1 MDDYLPSSLPAMS
14 VVEVVVLTGSDDDE
28 IGAEVAA
35 APCVSLTGDDAQRV
49 SALWRL
55 LPTGY
60 QARCH
65 DPRFGLRFLEGGVV
79 LCQASVCQ
87 ASVCWECNNIY
98 GEANGEGFAYA
109 FDAQASVSQD
119 LLNECRLATGESE
132 APVHPYLERF
142 NERHGIMQSP
152 YGMEKLTTI
161 WRERYGIP
169 DGQLPP
175 LRVDL
180 VEEILRK
187 EFPNG

>member
-1 MDDYLPSSLPAMS
+1 MDDYLPSSLPAVS
-14 VVEVVVLTGSDDDE
+14 IVEVIVLRGNDDYE
-28 IGAEVAA
+28 IREEVGT
-35 APCVSLTGDDAQRV
+35 APGVSLTGDDAQRV

-65 DPRFGLRFLEGGVV
+65 DPRFGLRFLDGGVV
-79 LCQASVCQ
+79 LCQ

-98 GEANGEGFAYA
+98 GEANGEGFTYA
-109 FDAQASVSQD
+109 FDAEASVSQD
-119 LLNECRLATGESE
+119 LLNECRLATGELE

-142 NERHGIMQSP
+142 NELRGIMQSL

-161 WRERYGIP
+161 WRECYGIP
-169 DGQLPP
+169 DGQSPP

>member
-1 MDDYLPSSLPAMS
+1 MDDYLPSSLPAVS
-14 VVEVVVLTGSDDDE
+14 VVEVVVLRGCDDDE
-28 IGAEVAA
+28 IREEVAV
-35 APCVSLTGDDAQRV
+35 APGVSLTGDDAQRV

-65 DPRFGLRFLEGGVV
+65 DPPFGLRFLDGGVV
-79 LCQASVCQ
+79 LCQ

-98 GEANGEGFAYA
+98 GEVNGEEFAYE
-109 FDAQASVSQD
+109 FDAEASVSQD
-119 LLNECRLATGESE
+119 LLNECLLATGQSE
-132 APVHPYLERF
+132 ASVHPYLERF
-142 NERHGIMQSP
+142 NELRRIMQSP
-152 YGMEKLTTI
+152 YGMEKVTTI

-169 DGQLPP
+169 DGQFPP